1 MQLLEALDQIKGR
14 GEGALGRLPGV
25 GHRPEPG
32 QIEVGMAQHMKP
44 TCRRFAAAQ
53 LSKLSLGFSQQI
65 HRIGWIQGLE
75 LETALDQGTVV
86 VQGAAQA

>member
-32 QIEVGMAQHMKP
+32 QIEMGMAQHMKA
-44 TCRRFAAAQ
+44 TC
-53 LSKLSLGFSQQI
+53 
-65 HRIGWIQGLE
+65 
-75 LETALDQGTVV
+75 
-86 VQGAAQA
+86 

>member
-32 QIEVGMAQHMKP
+32 QIEMGMAQNMKAA
-44 TCRRFAAAQ
+44 CRRLAAAQ
-53 LSKLSLGFSQQI
+53 LGKLSLGFSQQT
-65 HRIGWIQGLE
+65 RRVGWIQGLE
-75 LETALDQGTVV
+75 LKTALDQGTVV
-86 VQGAAQA
+86 VHGAAQA

>member
-32 QIEVGMAQHMKP
+32 QIEVGMAQHMKA
-44 TCRRFAAAQ
+44 TCWRFAAAQ
-53 LSKLSLGFSQQI
+53 LGKLSLGFSQQT
-65 HRIGWIQGLE
+65 RRVGWIQGLE
-75 LETALDQGTVV
+75 LKTALDQGTVV
-86 VQGAAQA
+86 VNGAAQA